1 MGSPD
6 HLMEL
11 LRQLVLAVVPLL
23 LAVIFHEVAHGVV
36 ALRLGDDTARRAGRL
51 TLNPL
56 PHIDPFGTVMLP
68 ALLAFVGAPVFGYA
82 RPVPVNYANLRE
94 PRRLGMVLVA
104 LAGPLTNIV
113 LAIVSAVVF
122 RGLYHYL
129 ATLDGATEGFS
140 LQMATLVVVPL
151 AVMAKFS
158 VLTNVVLAVFNLIP
172 VPPLDGGRVL
182 TGVLPF
188 TYARM
193 VASLEPYGMFIMMAL
208 LMTHSIGAIIET
220 PVRVILRAL
229 LPIPV

>member
-1 MGSPD
+1 MI
-6 HLMEL
+6 EL

-23 LAVIFHEVAHGVV
+23 FAVIFHEVAHGVV

-68 ALLAFVGAPVFGYA
+68 ALLAFAGAPVFGYA

-113 LAIVSAVVF
+113 LAVASAVVF
-122 RGLYHYL
+122 RGLYHHL
-129 ATLDGATEGFS
+129 QTLDAETEGRS
-140 LQMATLVVVPL
+140 LQMATYVVVPL
-151 AVMAKFS
+151 ALMAKYS
-158 VLTNVVLAVFNLIP
+158 VLTNVVLAVFNLLP

-182 TGVLPF
+182 TGVLPLA
-188 TYARM
+188 YARR
-193 VASLEPYGMFIMMAL
+193 VAALEPYGMFIMMAL
-208 LMTHSIGAIIET
+208 LMTRSVGAIIDT
-220 PVRVILRAL
+220 PVRLLLRVL
-229 LPIPV
+229 L